1 MEDEY
6 FNLMPACNLTSET
19 HRITFEESGTDFI
32 KQIFEQDVD
41 DDTLVISTKYEHN
54 SVVDELNKCKHTL
67 LLNYN
72 NDLLQKGHTLQSIVD
87 KANNYK
93 KVFVYLIGTQISTGQ
108 ITPQGFIYALKEKL
122 IKANIKHKI
131 LLDDVHG
138 MFMVPRNYS
147 IFDYVLYT
155 AHAIIPE
162 FNMGMLISKNGEYG
176 YEAFNW
182 GIEYL
187 PKLKK
192 LLEDKVELMYFK
204 NMMIEYFS
212 EFLSWSEISLYD
224 NTVNHIFALR
234 TEGLDFTNED
244 YKELKE
250 YGIVISEHHTPIN
263 FIRIRFQEFLLQN
276 PEKAIE
282 GLQLAQTKLIRALAL
297 AKIKGN

>member
-1 MEDEY
+1 MDSKIVENFKKINLERQCATPTNQASDFDYNKMEDEY

-131 LLDDVHG
+131 LLDDV
-138 MFMVPRNYS
+138 
-147 IFDYVLYT
+147 
-155 AHAIIPE
+155 
-162 FNMGMLISKNGEYG
+162 YG
-176 YEAFNW
+176 
-182 GIEYL
+182 
-187 PKLKK
+187 
-192 LLEDKVELMYFK
+192 
-204 NMMIEYFS
+204 
-212 EFLSWSEISLYD
+212 
-224 NTVNHIFALR
+224 T
-234 TEGLDFTNED
+234 T
-244 YKELKE
+244 
-250 YGIVISEHHTPIN
+250 
-263 FIRIRFQEFLLQN
+263 
-276 PEKAIE
+276 
-282 GLQLAQTKLIRALAL
+282 QL
-297 AKIKGN
+297 